1 MSNDPIVIVSAKR
14 TAIGNLSGGL
24 SSLPASHLG
33 KLAIEAVLADAG
45 LAGADD
51 QGVVAGV
58 RDEAPAAVVP
68 CADQAPPPPPGDR
81 PPAEAGP
88 GEAWC
93 RVWIPPVNEM
103 QTERVLVQPAR
114 KVKRWIAPVYGK
126 RMKVVCGRPAEIS
139 EQVVPGQYGTRRRT
153 IVTDPGHD
161 VWSRVKCGND
171 PCGCQECW
179 KKDTCPP
186 KTEDVCE
193 RVCIEPSRTVVKFR
207 PAEWKVVEEEYM
219 VEPGR
224 CEEICVPA
232 RYETRA
238 RSVCKQPGRW
248 EWRRNP
254 NCDVPVAVSLPAL
267 EVELIDQR
275 PDGSNEGIFAR
286 GELVRYELRVKHD
299 EGSEAM
305 ADLGVHF
312 KLPPELEFVSGRGVG
327 TPIAITGSGQ
337 EASSSVFTLHIG
349 DVRVIELMAKV
360 VGVPSSNLVKLE
372 ASVQT
377 HDGHQLATETES
389 TTLKEGALTP
399 TSLPLTR

>member
-1 MSNDPIVIVSAKR
+1 
-14 TAIGNLSGGL
+14 
-24 SSLPASHLG
+24 
-33 KLAIEAVLADAG
+33 
-45 LAGADD
+45 
-51 QGVVAGV
+51 
-58 RDEAPAAVVP
+58 
-68 CADQAPPPPPGDR
+68 
-81 PPAEAGP
+81 
-88 GEAWC
+88 
-93 RVWIPPVNEM
+93 
-103 QTERVLVQPAR
+103 
-114 KVKRWIAPVYGK
+114 
-126 RMKVVCGRPAEIS
+126 
-139 EQVVPGQYGTRRRT
+139 
-153 IVTDPGHD
+153 
-161 VWSRVKCGND
+161 
-171 PCGCQECW
+171 
-179 KKDTCPP
+179 
-186 KTEDVCE
+186 
-193 RVCIEPSRTVVKFR
+193 
-207 PAEWKVVEEEYM
+207 M